1 MKPFIVVTD
10 ALVGIPPKIVTR
22 DVVRAIILREGQIL
36 LMYSE
41 LDHMYGTPGG
51 AMTLGESK
59 LDTLYR
65 ELLEEIGA
73 TQVKIIEHL
82 GGTEEIRESRSLYG
96 AVVRV
101 VSDYY
106 HVDVL
111 HFSESKLEEHEEEMG
126 LVPVWIGLDAAIAK
140 NEATLAGLGEQKL
153 SFYTTQTAVLKYM
166 KSRFGL

>member
-1 MKPFIVVTD
+1 MNPFIVVND
-10 ALVGIPPKIVTR
+10 ALVDIPPKIVTR
-22 DVVRAIILREGQIL
+22 DVVRAIILRQNQIL

-41 LDHMYGTPGG
+41 KDHMYGTPGG

-82 GGTEEIRESRSLYG
+82 GSTEEIRESRSLYG

-111 HFSESKLEEHEEEMG
+111 QFSESKLEEHEEEMG
-126 LVPVWIGLDAAIAK
+126 LVPVWIGLDEAIARNAAII
-140 NEATLAGLGEQKL
+140 AGLGEQKL
-153 SFYTTQTAVLKYM
+153 CFYHTQTAVLKYM
-166 KSRFGL
+166 KGRFGL